1 MLQVVYAY
9 PSSHPWQILDGFS
22 FSFSCYV
29 VFSLH
34 VSNNSST
41 SAEGLFSASLDKL
54 STNSSKQ
61 TQSVELTT
69 YYLSLAKK
77 LILEFVVGSVLAI
90 YFGSFLIWC
99 ILMWQLD

>member
-1 MLQVVYAY
+1 MPIHLL
-9 PSSHPWQILDGFS
+9 ILDKS
-22 FSFSCYV
+22 LM
-29 VFSLH
+29 VFHFLFPAMLSLSLH

-90 YFGSFLIWC
+90 YFGSFLI
-99 ILMWQLD
+99 